1 MKRQDLAIFGGKKA
15 ITHPH
20 PHWQWPPRS
29 EAKNQAVL
37 GYLMEEK
44 VNERGFP
51 AIVSEFEGR
60 FAAYHGRKYAL
71 ALNSGTSTLHA
82 AFFAVGLGAGD
93 EIIAPT
99 LTFFA
104 TATPVVQLG
113 AIPVLCDCEP
123 DTGNICPDDIKKR
136 ITKRTK
142 AIVITHLCGHPC
154 EMDAITEIARA
165 RGLALIEDCSHA
177 HGATYRGKKV
187 GTFGD
192 IACFS
197 LDNRKLLAS
206 GEGGILVTDD
216 QRLFERALMLG
227 DFGPRLFSDL
237 TLPETA
243 RYRDTGFGCKYRI
256 HPLSAAIA
264 NEEMN
269 SLEHYIRLRKE
280 KLDYLS
286 KGIGAM
292 PGIAPPHT
300 RDYVTRGAYFGYRP
314 FYRKHELNGLGLDVF
329 LKILNAEGMEI
340 RQSSHPPL
348 HRLPLFTDKWPRY
361 RNVSLPHSEAFF
373 NGTASLPT
381 FTLEPFALIDGYIRA
396 FEKVCGYFARN
407 KAIRPEEVGCAV

>member
-1 MKRQDLAIFGGKKA
+1 MKKQDLAIFGGRKA
-15 ITHPH
+15 IIHPH
-20 PHWQWPPRS
+20 PHWHWPPKS
-29 EAKNQAVL
+29 EAKKQAVL
-37 GYLMEEK
+37 AHLMEENM
-44 VNERGFP
+44 NERGFP
-51 AIVSEFEGR
+51 TIVNEFETR
-60 FAAYHGRKYAL
+60 FADYHGRKHAL
-71 ALNSGTSTLHA
+71 AMNSGTSTLHA

-104 TATPVVQLG
+104 TATPVVHLG
-113 AIPVLCDCEP
+113 ATPVLCDCEP
-123 DTGNICPDDIKKR
+123 DTGNICPDDIRKR

-154 EMDAITEIARA
+154 EMDAITEIARDH
-165 RGLALIEDCSHA
+165 GLSLIEDCSHA

-197 LDNRKLLAS
+197 MDNRKLLAT
-206 GEGGILVTDD
+206 GEGGILVTDN

-227 DFGPRLFSDL
+227 DFGPRLFHDL
-237 TLPETA
+237 TLPETV
-243 RYRDTGFGCKYRI
+243 RYQETGLGCKYRI

-269 SLEHYIRLRKE
+269 SLERYIRLRKE
-280 KLDYLS
+280 KLDRLS
-286 KGIGAM
+286 KGIESI

-300 RDYVTRGAYFGYRP
+300 RDHVTRGAFFGYRP
-314 FYRKHELNGLGLDVF
+314 FYRKDELNGLALEVF

-348 HRLPLFTDKWPRY
+348 HRLPLFMDRWPSN
-361 RNVSLPHSEAFF
+361 RNLSLPRSEAFF
-373 NGTASLPT
+373 SGTASLPT
-381 FTLEPFALIDGYIRA
+381 FTLEPLELIDSYIQA
-396 FEKVCGYFARN
+396 FEKVCGYFANN
-407 KAIRPEEVGCAV
+407 KAVSPKDIGITG